1 MEWRK
6 TGGRAKRAAAL
17 ELFSDLS
24 DHVALAQQILEEAIG
39 IARAAFTVQELTTEM
54 AEIQKELVTH
64 FTHRT
69 GIANETHATL
79 RLQICAP
86 DYVGLRNQAATC
98 YMNSL
103 LQALYM
109 TPELRYALYS
119 WRWTAGRDKPKE
131 ECIPYQLQLL
141 FCRLQTV
148 DSR

>member
-1 MEWRK
+1 MLLLCRHFSLTFHSLTCSYDSK
-6 TGGRAKRAAAL
+6 RITGC
-17 ELFSDLS
+17 
-24 DHVALAQQILEEAIG
+24 VG
-39 IARAAFTVQELTTEM
+39 I
-54 AEIQKELVTH
+54 
-64 FTHRT
+64 
-69 GIANETHATL
+69 N
-79 RLQICAP
+79 
-86 DYVGLRNQAATC
+86 NQGATC